1 MLPGVSG
8 RPFRP
13 VAGGCLLT
21 VLGIPDGNRSL
32 TVAAR

>member
-13 VAGGCLLT
+13 VAGGCLT